1 MRWRMAWTWYT
12 PAASSRRAS
21 RLSAAGRAALTW
33 RQMLADISGQQLDYR
48 TGGDVGLALGAA
60 RLAQLAVHD
69 EADRAGLL
77 KPLPLEQAHR
87 PDDRRVA
94 HYAPQRETFRQ
105 IYQQLK
111 PLMS

>member
-1 MRWRMAWTWYT
+1 
-12 PAASSRRAS
+12 
-21 RLSAAGRAALTW
+21 
-33 RQMLADISGQQLDYR
+33 
-48 TGGDVGLALGAA
+48 
-60 RLAQLAVHD
+60 VHD

-94 HYAPQRETFRQ
+94 HYQRETFRQ